1 MSFTAPLA
9 YTGANAYAYTG
20 ANAYAYTGANAYAY
34 AYGAPMEAYG
44 FDGLPGNPMLAVALG
59 EAHRALRRDV
69 YTDPVAS
76 DRWLPGRP
84 LQPRDDVARIG
95 RLGAQVRQSMAQLEL
110 LGALQF
116 EPPGDGAPEGT
127 PAVLWADGGAGGE
140 RHFAQLVRMTRPPL
154 DYFRNQLPVVDAQG
168 GIRDARL
175 AEILTQVA
183 PPIAQFASVLNLQA
197 GRHRQTL
204 ELLNLALQC
213 TYAVTMRFKLAL
225 SCPRP
230 SELSAALMP
239 CIEVPAHAALPAG
252 HAAEAHVT
260 ATLLGALAGAD
271 DPLRSGLRRV
281 AHRIAE
287 NRVVAGLHYPIDNV
301 SGRLLGDAFASYLL
315 AACGQAADWHGGEF
329 DGAGLDPAA
338 AGANVFEAE
347 HAADDGR
354 AHGVGCSAL
363 SGFAAPAAARFKVL
377 RAMWAAAQ
385 AEWAP

>member
-9 YTGANAYAYTG
+9 YTGANAYAY
-20 ANAYAYTGANAYAY
+20 AYTGANAYAY
-34 AYGAPMEAYG
+34 AGPQAYAYSAPMEAYG
-44 FDGLPGNPMLAVALG
+44 FDGLPGNPMLGVALG
-59 EAHRALRRDV
+59 EMRGALRRDV
-69 YTDPVAS
+69 YTDPLTA
-76 DRWLPGRP
+76 DRWPPAQALRP
-84 LQPRDDVARIG
+84 LDDVARIG

-116 EPPGDGAPEGT
+116 EPPTAST
-127 PAVLWADGGAGGE
+127 PAVLWADCGTGGE
-140 RHFAQLVRMTRPPL
+140 RHFAQLVRMTRPSL
-154 DYFRNQLPVVDAQG
+154 DYFRAQLPVVDALG

-175 AEILTQVA
+175 PEILTQVA

-197 GRHRQTL
+197 GRHRHTL
-204 ELLNLALQC
+204 ELLNVVLQG

-260 ATLLGALAGAD
+260 ATLLGRLAGAGGPPD
-271 DPLRSGLRRV
+271 RLRHGLRRV

-315 AACGQAADWHGGEF
+315 AACGQAADWYGGEF
-329 DGAGLDPAA
+329 DGENLAPDSAGRPM
-338 AGANVFEAE
+338 FEAE
-347 HAADDGR
+347 RAAEDGR
-354 AHGVGCSAL
+354 SQDPGCTAL
-363 SGFAAPAAARFKVL
+363 SGFAAPAAARFPVL

-385 AEWAP
+385 AEWTP